1 MILSDDNVNVIVSP
15 DNVTI
20 QRDYTKTV
28 DDDIHFFIHQYRNI
42 KYAMFMVQQHT
53 KASML

>member
-1 MILSDDNVNVIVSP
+1 MILSDDNVNVIIRP
-15 DNVTI
+15 DNVII
-20 QRDYTKTV
+20 QQDYIKTV
-28 DDDIHFFIHQYRNI
+28 DDDIHFFIHQYGNI